1 MVTMHKLGALF
12 INKQVFQNQEVFN
25 PLKFVMSTFL
35 TKIQINNA
43 PFNGG
48 GGGVFALLGRDLINR
63 FGPGVGHLN
72 YFAVPGVGIF
82 EFLFEPM
89 TTNHF
94 QGWEIL
100 VIFDLTFCLG

>member
-35 TKIQINNA
+35 TKILINNA

-48 GGGVFALLGRDLINR
+48 GGGVCTVGQGFDQSLWPRGRAFEL
-63 FGPGVGHLN
+63 FCCPGRR
-72 YFAVPGVGIF
+72 GI
-82 EFLFEPM
+82 
-89 TTNHF
+89 
-94 QGWEIL
+94 
-100 VIFDLTFCLG
+100 